1 LARFQIKHFDD
12 EAALFDTASG
22 DTHVL
27 SALAT
32 VLYSICLEAPTA
44 TLTDM
49 QARVAARFDL
59 APADIPLA
67 DIDDA
72 LTHLRRIGLLAT
84 P

>member
-1 LARFQIKHFDD
+1 MARFQIKHFDD

-27 SALAT
+27 PPLTT
-32 VLYSICLEAPTA
+32 VLYSICLEEPRA

-49 QARVAARFDL
+49 QAHVAARFDL

-67 DIDDA
+67 DIGDA
-72 LTHLRRIGLLAT
+72 LTHLRRIGLLST